1 MAELTSSAPALLRK
15 PVDRTQA
22 QPTAVRT
29 GTAWSLLPALAPYLA
44 FVTIPIVAV
53 VLYSL
58 ATRWTTSI
66 LPDGYTLDHWLA
78 AFRDPRFLAVLAR
91 TFVLAVTV
99 SVLTVALVTPA
110 VYWQHVRNPRIRTVL
125 GLLAGIPFAL
135 PYVVVGFGLLKATG
149 DFAPWLQGTA
159 GLLLLAQVSV
169 AFSFASW
176 SIDASMAAANVV
188 ALTETART
196 CGAGLWQTL
205 RHVILPNIRAGIVSG
220 AILAFGVSFSELAL
234 VQILVGSRFETLEL
248 YMLNML
254 KSADANFNIL
264 AVITMISFII
274 TLVLTAAVAYL
285 SRGQGRS
292 AGPGASLDM
301 KRKR

>member
-1 MAELTSSAPALLRK
+1 MAELTSSAPILSQ
-15 PVDRTQA
+15 PVAATRA
-22 QPTAVRT
+22 RLAA
-29 GTAWSLLPALAPYLA
+29 GPATSVWPSWLMLATYLA
-44 FVTIPIVAV
+44 FVAVPIVAV
-53 VLYSL
+53 VLYSV

-66 LPDGYTLDHWLA
+66 LPDGYTLSHWLA
-78 AFRDPRFLAVLAR
+78 AVRDPRFLTVLAR
-91 TFVLAVTV
+91 TFLLAVAV
-99 SVLTVALVTPA
+99 SALTVALVTPA

-135 PYVVVGFGLLKATG
+135 PYVVIGFGLLKVTG
-149 DFAPWLQGTA
+149 EIAPWLQGTA

-169 AFSFASW
+169 AFSFAYW
-176 SIDASMAAANVV
+176 SIDASMTATNVV

-205 RHVILPNIRAGIVSG
+205 RHVILPNVRAGIVSG
-220 AILAFGVSFSELAL
+220 AILAFGVSFGELAL

-254 KSADANFNIL
+254 KSADADFNIL
-264 AVITMISFII
+264 AVITMISFVI

-285 SRGQGRS
+285 SRGVGSS
-292 AGPGASLDM
+292 AGLGASLDM